1 MKAIFYKPSNAKG
14 VVKWIEIT
22 GPMYVIVDAYVN
34 LVEYVEKANEI
45 NDTLGYGTT
54 VRRKVLRHNEYSLRC
69 DNDSNNQLAVFGFET
84 MSRQTTLNIFLQES
98 DGSLYLC
105 ADEHMSKMTISTVE
119 AGAILDVRD
128 LSQEVF
134 EDITISRDD
143 TICVKPL

>member
-1 MKAIFYKPSNAKG
+1 MKAVFYKSSNAKG
-14 VVKWIEIT
+14 VVKWLEIRQ
-22 GPMYVIVDAYVN
+22 PMFVVINAYIA
-34 LVEYVEKANEI
+34 LVEYVESSSASNVDYSETI
-45 NDTLGYGTT
+45 G
-54 VRRKVLRHNEYSLRC
+54 RKVLRHNEYSLRC
-69 DNDSNNQLAVFGFET
+69 DYGSNNRLTVFDFET
-84 MSRQTTLNIFLQES
+84 MSSQTTLNIFLQES